1 MAATSDNY
9 EIVTDGIS
17 YTIASDYVNT
27 AHHQIVKI
35 AYGLNDTII
44 YASESAPL
52 PVGLSGSWANYD
64 FLPPSGITSLATTIV
79 GITGTSLTV
88 VGVSGGVAVGITV
101 GTLNVAGSSFSI
113 RNLYGGETLGST
125 AGIDYVGIQGIAS
138 GYPIGITLN
147 TPLPVTVS
155 SFASLSLSNLG
166 IFGVTGATAVY
177 VQASS
182 PLPVGICGSWAN
194 YEFLAP
200 SGFYSLA
207 TTIVGI
213 TGTSLTV
220 VGVSGGVAVGITVGT
235 LNVAGSSFSI
245 RNLYGGA
252 TLGSTAGI
260 DFVGIQGIASGY
272 PIGITVSAPLPVT
285 VSSFSNLGIFG
296 VTGATAVYVQASNFS
311 IRGITAATDNITVY
325 GGGTASTVSTGLF
338 GFTGTGVDP
347 IYAESNALNV
357 NIKTSAGIT
366 VSAADLDIR
375 NLDYTIDTVTIVGQG
390 AADSL
395 SLSTVPTYMNAAVSP
410 TGTLTRVSGTT
421 GAGWCGAAVNM
432 YLVNSGFSFNAY
444 ATFSTGIG
452 ISQEA
457 FNPVPVAGSS
467 AAVVGLWVAGD
478 TLNGPVIVKGYSGG
492 FMPIELANLDTP
504 TSTVN
509 ATIAQV
515 KTNTDFLVAAKKAL
529 YDPTVSVGAF
539 DYTDSLSI
547 YSLVKNAVNTQLQT
561 LANTV
566 SSGSVS
572 VAIDS
577 NATQP
582 LFMARTDVVGYV
594 AKNLTDYNSN
604 AGFTCAS
611 GVRIKVSRIATGANS
626 SQNEFMCVGSVTD
639 ASTYGFTAGTYSYV
653 MYHGDELFLEVD
665 NINMINVFYPPYSV
679 GFAPHNTGTGITFS
693 FYAS

>member
-9 EIVTDGIS
+9 NIVTSGTT
-17 YTIASDYVNT
+17 YTIASDYVKPVGAGET
-27 AHHQIVKI
+27 AHHQIVKV
-35 AYGLNDTII
+35 AYGANDTVT
-44 YASESAPL
+44 YVSGSAPL
-52 PVGLSGSWANYD
+52 PVGLCGSWANYEY
-64 FLPPSGITSLATTIV
+64 LAPSGYYSLATTIV
-79 GITGTSLTV
+79 GTTGTSLTV

-101 GTLNVAGSSFSI
+101 GTLTVSATDLDI
-113 RNLYGGETLGST
+113 RNLYGGATLGST

-138 GYPIGITLN
+138 GYP
-147 TPLPVTVS
+147 V
-155 SFASLSLSNLG
+155 
-166 IFGVTGATAVY
+166 
-177 VQASS
+177 
-182 PLPVGICGSWAN
+182 
-194 YEFLAP
+194 
-200 SGFYSLA
+200 
-207 TTIVGI
+207 
-213 TGTSLTV
+213 
-220 VGVSGGVAVGITVGT
+220 
-235 LNVAGSSFSI
+235 
-245 RNLYGGA
+245 
-252 TLGSTAGI
+252 
-260 DFVGIQGIASGY
+260 
-272 PIGITVSAPLPVT
+272 GITVSAALPVT
-285 VSSFSNLGIFG
+285 VSSFSDLGIFG

-338 GFTGTGVDP
+338 GFTGTGVAP

-375 NLDYTIDTVTIVGQG
+375 SLDYTLDTVTMVGQG
-390 AADSL
+390 AADNL

-410 TGTLTRVSGTT
+410 TGTLTRVGGTT

-515 KTNTDFLVAAKKAL
+515 KTNTDFLIAAKKAL

-547 YSLVKNAVNTQLQT
+547 YSLIKNAVNTQLQT
-561 LANTV
+561 IANTV

-577 NATQP
+577 YATQP
-582 LFMARTDVVGYV
+582 SFMARTNVAGYV
-594 AKNLTDYNSN
+594 AKNLTEYNSA
-604 AGFTCAS
+604 AGYTCS
-611 GVRIKVSRIATGANS
+611 TGVRLKVSRIATGTNA
-626 SQNEFMCVGSVTD
+626 SQNEFMCVISEADAALYGS
-639 ASTYGFTAGTYSYV
+639 TAGTASYV

-665 NINMINVFYPPYSV
+665 NINKLKVFYPAYSL

>member
-9 EIVTDGIS
+9 TIVTSGTT
-17 YTIASDYVNT
+17 YTIASDYVKPVGAGET

-35 AYGLNDTII
+35 AYGANDTVT
-44 YASESAPL
+44 YVNASAPL
-52 PVGLSGSWANYD
+52 PVGL
-64 FLPPSGITSLATTIV
+64 
-79 GITGTSLTV
+79 
-88 VGVSGGVAVGITV
+88 
-101 GTLNVAGSSFSI
+101 
-113 RNLYGGETLGST
+113 
-125 AGIDYVGIQGIAS
+125 
-138 GYPIGITLN
+138 
-147 TPLPVTVS
+147 
-155 SFASLSLSNLG
+155 
-166 IFGVTGATAVY
+166 
-177 VQASS
+177 
-182 PLPVGICGSWAN
+182 CGSWTK
-194 YEFLAP
+194 YEYLAP

-245 RNLYGGA
+245 RNLYGGD
-252 TLGSTAGI
+252 TLGSTTGI
-260 DFVGIQGIASGY
+260 DYVGIQGIASGY
-272 PIGITVSAPLPVT
+272 PIGITVSAALPVT

-338 GFTGTGVDP
+338 GFTGTGVAP

-390 AADSL
+390 ATDNKSKA
-395 SLSTVPTYMNAAVSP
+395 TIPVYQNTAVGP
-410 TGTLTRVSGTT
+410 AGTLTQVGGTT
-421 GAGWCGAAVNM
+421 GAGWCGSAVNM

-444 ATFSTGIG
+444 ATFSAQIG
-452 ISQEA
+452 ITAPSYA
-457 FNPVPVAGSS
+457 PIPVTGTTS
-467 AAVVGLWVAGD
+467 AIQGLWVAGD
-478 TLNGPVIVKGYSGG
+478 TANGPVIVKGYSGG
-492 FMPIELANLDTP
+492 FMPIELAKLDTP
-504 TSTVN
+504 TSTMN
-509 ATIAQV
+509 ATIGQV
-515 KTNTDFLVAAKKAL
+515 KTNTDFLIATKKAL

-539 DYTDSLSI
+539 DFTDSLSI
-547 YSLVKNAVNTQLQT
+547 YSLIKNAVNTQLQT

-566 SSGSVS
+566 SSGSIS

-577 NATQP
+577 YATQP
-582 LFMARTDVVGYV
+582 SFIARTNTVGYSP
-594 AKNLTDYNSN
+594 KNLTEYNSA
-604 AGFTCAS
+604 AGYTCAT
-611 GVRIKVSRIATGANS
+611 GVRIKVSRIATGTNA
-626 SQNEFMCVGSVTD
+626 SQNELMCVISEDDAGNYGS
-639 ASTYGFTAGTYSYV
+639 TAGTASFT

-665 NINMINVFYPPYSV
+665 NIDKIKVFYPPYSA

>member
-1 MAATSDNY
+1 M
-9 EIVTDGIS
+9 
-17 YTIASDYVNT
+17 
-27 AHHQIVKI
+27 
-35 AYGLNDTII
+35 
-44 YASESAPL
+44 
-52 PVGLSGSWANYD
+52 
-64 FLPPSGITSLATTIV
+64 
-79 GITGTSLTV
+79 
-88 VGVSGGVAVGITV
+88 
-101 GTLNVAGSSFSI
+101 
-113 RNLYGGETLGST
+113 
-125 AGIDYVGIQGIAS
+125 
-138 GYPIGITLN
+138 
-147 TPLPVTVS
+147 
-155 SFASLSLSNLG
+155 
-166 IFGVTGATAVY
+166 
-177 VQASS
+177 
-182 PLPVGICGSWAN
+182 
-194 YEFLAP
+194 
-200 SGFYSLA
+200 
-207 TTIVGI
+207 
-213 TGTSLTV
+213 
-220 VGVSGGVAVGITVGT
+220 
-235 LNVAGSSFSI
+235 
-245 RNLYGGA
+245 
-252 TLGSTAGI
+252 
-260 DFVGIQGIASGY
+260 
-272 PIGITVSAPLPVT
+272 GITVSAPLPVT

-296 VTGATAVYVQASNFS
+296 VTGATAVYVQASDFG
-311 IRGITAATDNITVY
+311 IRGITAATDTITVY

-338 GFTGTGVDP
+338 GFTGTSVAP
-347 IYAESNALNV
+347 IHAESNALNV

-375 NLDYTIDTVTIVGQG
+375 NLDYTLDTVTMVGQG

-410 TGTLTRVSGTT
+410 SGTLIRVGGAT

-492 FMPIELANLDTP
+492 YLPIELANLDTP

-509 ATIAQV
+509 TTIGLV

-529 YDPTVSVGAF
+529 YDPSVSVGAF
-539 DYTDSLSI
+539 DFTDSLSI
-547 YSLVKNAVNTQLQT
+547 YSLIKNAVNTQLQT

-577 NATQP
+577 YATQP
-582 LFMARTDVVGYV
+582 SFMARTNVAGYV
-594 AKNLTDYNSN
+594 AKNLTEYNSA
-604 AGFTCAS
+604 AGYTCS
-611 GVRIKVSRIATGANS
+611 TGVRLKVSRIATGTNA
-626 SQNEFMCVGSVTD
+626 SQNEFMCVISEADAALYGS
-639 ASTYGFTAGTYSYV
+639 TAGTASYV

-665 NINMINVFYPPYSV
+665 NINKLKVFYPAYSL